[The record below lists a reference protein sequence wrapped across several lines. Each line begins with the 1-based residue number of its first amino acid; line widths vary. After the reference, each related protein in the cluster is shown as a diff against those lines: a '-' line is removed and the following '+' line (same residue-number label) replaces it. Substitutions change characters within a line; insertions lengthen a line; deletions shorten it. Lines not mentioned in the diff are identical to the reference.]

1 MLGIKDPWILTAYL
15 LCFLSALACVIYGC
29 LNWNKGN
36 ENEQEEFSEGA
47 KWEKDEL
54 QIEETL

>member
-15 LCFLSALACVIYGC
+15 LCFLSALACVIYGIYY
-29 LNWNKGN
+29 WNKGA
-36 ENEQEEFSEGA
+36 ENEAEEISEEANWG
-47 KWEKDEL
+47 KNES